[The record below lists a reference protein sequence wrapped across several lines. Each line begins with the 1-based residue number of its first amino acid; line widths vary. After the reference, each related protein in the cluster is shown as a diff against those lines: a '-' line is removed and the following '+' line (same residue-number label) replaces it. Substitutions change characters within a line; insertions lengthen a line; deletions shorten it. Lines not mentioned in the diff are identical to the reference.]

1 MGETDELRAM
11 CADAAG
17 RAQRA
22 RRVLGLMTS
31 GERTALLNGMGA
43 GIRDHRG
50 AILDANAQDMA
61 AGSGLSAALRDR
73 LLLDAAR
80 VEGMARA
87 VESIAGQADPV
98 GSVIEGRELA
108 NGIRLEKRRIPLG
121 VVAVIYE
128 SRPNVTSDAAA
139 LCVRAGNGVV
149 LKGGRES
156 RRSNLAIVGAMHG
169 ALEGAGVG
177 DAVVYLDTT
186 DRAAVGELVRLDGLV
201 DLAVP
206 RGGPGLIKA
215 VSEAA
220 TVPVVK
226 HDAGV
231 CHVYVDEH
239 ITGMEEVAER
249 IVVNAKTHRPGVCN
263 SAETLLV
270 HRGCAAEMMG
280 RLCEALQGAGVEV
293 RGCAETARLC
303 GGVVPADDADWGAEY
318 LDLVIAARVVG
329 SVEEAAAHISEYGSG
344 HTECIVTGSTASAR
358 RFVAL
363 VDSASVMVNCSTRFA
378 DGGEYGL
385 GAEIG
390 ISTDRLHARGPMG
403 AFDLMTFQ
411 WVLEGDGQIRR

>member
-1 MGETDELRAM
+1 MSDLAGM
-11 CADAAG
+11 CRDAAG
-17 RAQRA
+17 RAQCA
-22 RRVLGLMTS
+22 RRALGMMTS
-31 GERTALLNGMGA
+31 GERSALLRGMAA
-43 GIRDHRG
+43 GIRGSVG
-50 AILDANAQDMA
+50 AILEANKRDME
-61 AGSGLSAALRDR
+61 AGSELSGALRDR
-73 LLLDAAR
+73 LLLDEAR

-87 VESIAGQADPV
+87 VESIAAQADPV
-98 GSVIEGRELA
+98 GSVVEGRELA
-108 NGIRLEKRRIPLG
+108 NGIMLEKRRIPLG

-139 LCVRAGNGVV
+139 LCIRAGNGVV
-149 LKGGRES
+149 LKGGREA
-156 RRSNLAIVGAMHG
+156 RHSNLAVVESMRG
-169 ALEGAGVG
+169 ALEEAGAGE
-177 DAVVYLDTT
+177 AVVYLDTT
-186 DRAAVGELVRLDGLV
+186 DRAAVRELVRLNGLV

-206 RGGPGLIKA
+206 RGGPGLIEA

-231 CHVYVDEH
+231 CHVYIDAH
-239 ITGMEEVAER
+239 LDGMAGAAEA

-263 SAETLLV
+263 AAETLLV
-270 HRGCAAEMMG
+270 HRDCAETMVP
-280 RLCEALQGAGVEV
+280 RLCGALIEKGVEV
-293 RGCAETARLC
+293 RGCDRTVGLC
-303 GGVVPADDADWGAEY
+303 GRAKAASESDWGAEY
-318 LDLVIAARVVG
+318 LDLIIAVRVVD
-329 SVEEAAAHISEYGSG
+329 SLDDAAAHIGRYGSG
-344 HTECIVTGSTASAR
+344 HTECIVTSSTASAR

-403 AFDLMTFQ
+403 AFDLTTFQ